1 MEQAQIDL
9 LNARLAQAEEA
20 YHDLC
25 TGQAIRVLVDQNG
38 DRVEYTAATR
48 QGLWAYI
55 LLLKSQLNNAE
66 PVSVSGPAGF
76 IFR

>member
-25 TGQAIRVLVDQNG
+25 TGQAIRVMVDQNG
-38 DRVEYTAATR
+38 ERIEYTAATR

-55 LLLKSQLNNAE
+55 LLLKSQLSNTE
-66 PVSVSGPAGF
+66 QVTISGPAGF